1 MAIARIRK
9 VADEREIEV
18 ELVALDQ
25 VSMRADPAD
34 LELLWLNFLENSV
47 QASSAG
53 SKVKV
58 VVTLEGSRA
67 TVLVSDEGG
76 GIAKSDL
83 PHIFERFR
91 RGDPSRSRTTGGFG
105 LGLAIANSIV
115 EAYKGTLRADSTL
128 GEGTNMWVCLPVESP
143 CLDME
148 DEDLEVRLP
157 TAASAH

>member
-1 MAIARIRK
+1 MSIARIRK
-9 VADEREIEV
+9 VADERQIEI
-18 ELVALDQ
+18 ELVASDQ

-53 SKVKV
+53 SKVRV
-58 VVTLEGSRA
+58 VVTQEESRA
-67 TVLVSDEGG
+67 TVLVSDEGS
-76 GIAKSDL
+76 GIAKSEL

-115 EAYKGTLRADSTL
+115 EAYKGTLQADSTL
-128 GEGTNMWVCLPVESP
+128 GEGTKIWVCLPVESA
-143 CLDME
+143 CLYMD
-148 DEDLEVRLP
+148 DEEPEVRLP
-157 TAASAH
+157 ASSSAH